1 MLRIIPRIDIKG
13 TNLVKGINFE
23 GLRSLGNPCSFAEF
37 YYDQGADEILFVDVV
52 SSLYNQRSSIPEISQ
67 FLSKCLI
74 PCTAAGG
81 IRTNEDIE
89 KALLNGFDRVSIN
102 SEYIRNPKIL
112 RDISSRFGSS
122 TIVIGVDVTKVEE
135 TYKVCSDY
143 GKLVHDKDLIKYM
156 QSIESHG
163 AGEIFLTSV
172 DKDGTMNSP
181 DIELIKKVSSAI
193 SIPITYGGGIS
204 SAEDI
209 AEIYKLGVN
218 SVSISSLFHYAA
230 IQYLEQ
236 KEDINPTYKGN
247 RRFLNSRRKSINK
260 IKGIELDRLK
270 KQLNEMG
277 VPTRISV

>member
-23 GLRSLGNPCSFAEF
+23 GLRSLGNPCSFAKF
-37 YYDQGADEILFVDVV
+37 YYETGADELLFVDVV

-102 SEYIRNPKIL
+102 SEYIKNPKL
-112 RDISSRFGSS
+112 LKEISSNFGSS
-122 TIVIGVDVTKVEE
+122 TIVIGVDVTSVEDK
-135 TYKVCSDY
+135 YKICSNY
-143 GKLVHDKDLIKYM
+143 GKLVHDVDLINYL
-156 QSIESHG
+156 QSIECNG

-172 DKDGTMNSP
+172 DKDGTMRFP
-181 DIELIKKVSSAI
+181 DIKLLKKVSSAI

-209 AEIYKLGVN
+209 AEIYKLGID
-218 SVSISSLFHYAA
+218 SVSISSLLHYAT
-230 IQYLEQ
+230 INYLKQE
-236 KEDINPTYKGN
+236 EDINPLYKGN
-247 RRFLNSRRKSINK
+247 RRFINSRSRSLNK
-260 IKGIELDRLK
+260 MKGLELNQLK
-270 KQLNEMG
+270 KQLNAIG
-277 VPTRISV
+277 VPTRISL